1 MAGQRRTPI
10 CSFPRFR
17 AGARR
22 PAANTIR
29 VVRALSILTLLL
41 FVWLPAACADEI
53 IETYRARLSARDHF
67 NTDGGRLTS
76 PAEIIRQDRANV
88 HRFGIV
94 DPEDESD
101 QFFASARNREILEKL
116 LEGGHSKPAA
126 YQAVVNGTP
135 LVVVTVLRGNR
146 GEYVTVSIIDD

>member
-1 MAGQRRTPI
+1 MGVVRFSI
-10 CSFPRFR
+10 FR
-17 AGARR
+17 AGAHR
-22 PAANTIR
+22 PATNTIR
-29 VVRALSILTLLL
+29 VVRGLSILTLLL
-41 FVWLPAACADEI
+41 FVWLSAARADEI
-53 IETYRARLSARDHF
+53 LETYRARLSARDHF
-67 NTDGGRLTS
+67 NANGKRLTS

-101 QFFASARNREILEKL
+101 QYFASERNREILEKL

-135 LVVVTVLRGNR
+135 LVVVTVFRGNR
-146 GEYVTVSIIDD
+146 GEYVTVSIIHD

>member
-1 MAGQRRTPI
+1 M
-10 CSFPRFR
+10 
-17 AGARR
+17 
-22 PAANTIR
+22 IR
-29 VVRALSILTLLL
+29 VVKPLSILTLLL
-41 FVWLPAACADEI
+41 FVWSSAARADEI
-53 IETYRARLSARDHF
+53 LETYRARLSARDHF
-67 NTDGGRLTS
+67 NAKGERLTS

-116 LEGGHSKPAA
+116 LEGGRSTPAA

-135 LVVVTVLRGNR
+135 LVVVSVLRGNR
-146 GEYVTVSIIDD
+146 GEYVTVSIIHD